1 MSGNGEKPNN
11 ELYALND
18 MLEGVEPAER
28 VAGRHSGRGLRTQK
42 PEPQPEAPE
51 PAPEEAAST
60 ESASETETAE
70 EADEVVPI
78 QAWQAGETRTIH
90 VPPVVR
96 DDDAEQPDVLS
107 DPDQKRRGKKGKV
120 VAFPGVQ
127 TPAEPP
133 KKAAPPRGRSRTP
146 PPCPRRCWTQ
156 SLPMC
161 PTSTPTSTARTA
173 SSPPSGSRPKRSPRR
188 PGPPG
193 GLPGQVRTG
202 GDR

>member
-18 MLEGVEPAER
+18 MLEGVEPAEESLDDILAE
-28 VAGRHSGRGLRTQK
+28 VYGRKK

-60 ESASETETAE
+60 ESASETETVE

-78 QAWQAGETRTIH
+78 QAWQADETRTIH

-96 DDDAEQPDVLS
+96 DDDADQPDVLS

-133 KKAAPPRGRSRTP
+133 KKAAPSPWKEPDAAALPQTGANWLAVVGSALSGMFLLAAGFVLDRKN
-146 PPCPRRCWTQ
+146 RR
-156 SLPMC
+156 MN
-161 PTSTPTSTARTA
+161 
-173 SSPPSGSRPKRSPRR
+173 
-188 PGPPG
+188 
-193 GLPGQVRTG
+193 
-202 GDR
+202 

>member
-18 MLEGVEPAER
+18 MLEGVEPAEESLDDILAE
-28 VAGRHSGRGLRTQK
+28 VYGRKK

-60 ESASETETAE
+60 ESTSETETVE

-96 DDDAEQPDVLS
+96 DDDADQPDVLS
-107 DPDQKRRGKKGKV
+107 DPIRSAGAKR
-120 VAFPGVQ
+120 
-127 TPAEPP
+127 
-133 KKAAPPRGRSRTP
+133 
-146 PPCPRRCWTQ
+146 
-156 SLPMC
+156 
-161 PTSTPTSTARTA
+161 AR
-173 SSPPSGSRPKRSPRR
+173 
-188 PGPPG
+188 
-193 GLPGQVRTG
+193 
-202 GDR
+202 